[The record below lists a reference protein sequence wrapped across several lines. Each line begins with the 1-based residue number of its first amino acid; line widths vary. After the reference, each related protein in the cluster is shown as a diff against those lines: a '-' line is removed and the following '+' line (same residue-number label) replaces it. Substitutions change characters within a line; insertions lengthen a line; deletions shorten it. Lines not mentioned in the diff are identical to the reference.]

1 MPCGLFARNGSL
13 HGMALCT
20 EWLFARNDVYLFI
33 YSDVCGPG
41 QRLECQSTLTGLLTG
56 LLTGPGAD
64 RPELLAAVCG
74 SGLALSRA
82 WGQRG
87 SVTNSSFSFNPY
99 KINTHTAYMC
109 WRLLVFEQRVI
120 VTNSSFSF
128 NPYNINTH
136 TTYMCWR
143 LLVFEQ
149 ASRREL
155 MRYSRRCQMW
165 VGPLRRPTT
174 NGAASVLTSTYKPSS
189 LTSAGTWKRLPR
201 RSSRPSRCATAS
213 AETGP

>member
-1 MPCGLFARNGSL
+1 MISNAFDKQYTEKANSPTSLSPHTGLGQPAVVWVCLQLGESCGGCRCGCRAGSL

-99 KINTHTAYMC
+99 NINTHTAYMRGGLC
-109 WRLLVFEQRVI
+109 
-120 VTNSSFSF
+120 
-128 NPYNINTH
+128 
-136 TTYMCWR
+136 
-143 LLVFEQ
+143 
-149 ASRREL
+149 AS
-155 MRYSRRCQMW
+155 
-165 VGPLRRPTT
+165 
-174 NGAASVLTSTYKPSS
+174 SVLR
-189 LTSAGTWKRLPR
+189 A
-201 RSSRPSRCATAS
+201 
-213 AETGP
+213 